1 MNRLT
6 SRFELLLNCLGAR
19 PTRKITTSIE
29 LIELIELI
37 ESRHSFASSANNEC
51 AAAKTSVK

>member
-29 LIELIELI
+29 LIELIE
-37 ESRHSFASSANNEC
+37 SRHSFASSANNEC